1 MKVSR
6 RMAFHGR
13 KDVLMRQTRSKV
25 SSACQRCRK
34 QKLKCDVQRPCTM
47 CARANADCLGSQAS
61 QWIVETGAPKRGSGR
76 VRVRKE
82 SIDDVRSAKRL
93 RPVRVD
99 TDGIHD
105 RDPIERQAPADLDN
119 VTCRPIQVGAA
130 QAKSAQWNSSS
141 TIGLVEEAFHHHHAS
156 SPQDSATSAF
166 SASQWMHPRTLITD
180 TKRRI
185 GYQDPVQRVLS
196 RHVRSN
202 MRPVVERSK
211 IPSSAERELLSL
223 LPSHDAALLLVNNYF
238 DRIHWFMLLFHQR
251 DFRDSFE
258 RIYSPNREQRPPKG
272 TGSQV
277 GYIAVLLAV
286 CATSLQYT
294 TASQRHSL
302 ASEGI
307 EADDLKDRILT
318 TLRLR
323 LLDVLSLGSLEAVQ
337 MCVLLGSY
345 YLYHGQPELAWPLCG
360 CGLRIAQ
367 ALNLHRKVP
376 LDCSTQ
382 EGHNQP
388 KISARQRCWWA
399 VYEIETFCSMMYGF
413 PLSISDSD
421 CDIEELDPHDDCS
434 ASATQNQSPDQ
445 PTLLFFKCAMSKLS
459 KIVKCALT
467 ELYGTHRDLDK
478 QNRPIIGDVSRL
490 QSLIEKVAGLEMRIL
505 QWQESLP
512 TKLRL
517 VPSNDP
523 STGLAP
529 LIGFVGQEHDAC
541 FTEQLFQL
549 QALVLKLAYENARIL
564 IHRPLLSYKLV
575 AVKGAH
581 KDDNGTR
588 LDPFQRSIR
597 ACREAALQISRVGS
611 APIFRHI
618 SDTYATTFASV
629 HLFTAGVTLCIMTSL
644 DPLSRE
650 SHESKMG
657 IHGLIEMQTILQP
670 QSIAAAQGLEILRN
684 LMSLVMAKEI
694 NSMFEVRPPA
704 MVDEQ
709 QISGDPPTS
718 SNQDLAIDP
727 DQRQRDLLNSQPATS
742 SSEVQLQ
749 RHTVL
754 PEDDHEPTTVASDF
768 LMGNTEFSFCENPSM
783 TEALLDFEQVIS
795 YPPSDVADEDP
806 PSLTEDYLSRNYFVG
821 QDQAWIWGWHG
832 NI

>member
-1 MKVSR
+1 MPEAKTEVRCPTPLHNVCQGKCGLPRFTSITMDSR
-6 RMAFHGR
+6 
-13 KDVLMRQTRSKV
+13 DRS
-25 SSACQRCRK
+25 
-34 QKLKCDVQRPCTM
+34 
-47 CARANADCLGSQAS
+47 
-61 QWIVETGAPKRGSGR
+61 PK
-76 VRVRKE
+76 E
-82 SIDDVRSAKRL
+82 RL
-93 RPVRVD
+93 RS
-99 TDGIHD
+99 DGIHNQ
-105 RDPIERQAPADLDN
+105 DPNEREAPADLDN
-119 VTCRPIQVGAA
+119 VTHRPIQVGAA

-166 SASQWMHPRTLITD
+166 SASQWMHPRTLNTD

-196 RHVRSN
+196 RHARSN
-202 MRPVVERSK
+202 TKPMAERS

-251 DFRDSFE
+251 DFGDSFE
-258 RIYSPNREQRPPKG
+258 RIYSPNREQCPPKG
-272 TGSQV
+272 ASSQI

-294 TASQRHSL
+294 TASQRHTL
-302 ASEGI
+302 ASEGV
-307 EADDLKDRILT
+307 EADALKDRILT

-323 LLDVLSLGSLEAVQ
+323 LLDVLSLGSLEAVH

-376 LDCSTQ
+376 LDCSNQ

-399 VYEIETFCSMMYGF
+399 VYEIETFCSMMHGF

-445 PTLLFFKCAMSKLS
+445 PTLLFFKCAMSRLS

-478 QNRPIIGDVSRL
+478 QNRPIVGDVSRL

-517 VPSNDP
+517 
-523 STGLAP
+523 
-529 LIGFVGQEHDAC
+529 EHDAC

-549 QALVLKLAYENARIL
+549 QALVLKLAFENARIL

-581 KDDNGTR
+581 KDDSGTR

-597 ACREAALQISRVGS
+597 ACREAALQVSRVGS

-650 SHESKMG
+650 SHESKLG

-694 NSMFEVRPPA
+694 NSIFEVRPPA
-704 MVDEQ
+704 MVDKQ

-718 SNQDLAIDP
+718 T
-727 DQRQRDLLNSQPATS
+727 TS

-754 PEDDHEPTTVASDF
+754 PEGDHEPTRVASDS
-768 LMGNTEFSFCENPSM
+768 LMGNVEFSFCENPSM